1 MKHNL
6 NRVLSTLAL
15 LLLTCIG
22 LWAGEVIKVVK
33 PDANAGTVVSTVSD
47 GVCTLTVT
55 PATGFY
61 LTADNLQAVET
72 LNENGMQAPRRNL
85 PINPGEELLITPT
98 DANANPSGVTTYTF
112 NLPEDENINVEV
124 TAVFQE
130 GSYYNLK
137 IGDTWVTSANAAA
150 IHEIGDEYIRVAEG
164 GSVSF
169 DATNSILTLNNAT
182 LKHGITSGLDNLT
195 IQFVGTNKVNSD
207 SQEKWQDTQDAA
219 QNNAIS
225 TEVGTATLTFEK
237 AGEGSLELY
246 SKTSLFYP
254 VIAGFAS
261 VGYGSGNNQCY
272 LQTSKPSIYNTAS
285 KRLENFYEG
294 AGITNATITS
304 VVSYP
309 LWVGSYPLVQVTEEN
324 EGNITGNFI
333 NEEGSMQ
340 YIPSLQKLS
349 LVNAEISGK
358 IHSALGNLTLEF
370 TGVNQI
376 TTSDTGTVV
385 RSANA
390 GELRIQKKAGETNA
404 SLKLESYDWGYDP
417 HYPVVQG
424 FATLNY
430 EGLNMGTNVSS
441 PAYGQFIGVPDQS
454 GEYVSVYGLYDSD
467 AESGGEKGITS
478 ATFTTADVFPL
489 WVGGT
494 QVTGDNA
501 ENITANAIDGMV
513 SFDEENKILTLN
525 NTNISCE
532 EILADFPIKSGY
544 DDLTIKLIGNSY
556 ITIDSDYPS
565 LIQYVGGQLEV
576 SPQLTFMYDDN
587 GDEGYGSL
595 IISGIESPE
604 NLAEGY
610 VVTNVLL
617 SAEEHPSSTGWLYE
631 TDEEEGDFMLW
642 YQEAYG
648 IVVTKDGKSYGI
660 TKENISNVL
669 GEEDTE
675 PTVKFDGHGR
685 LVLNKAQLT
694 SISVAPDNDLPIVD
708 PQNKTKGLE
717 IYLEG
722 DNTITNNLGFA
733 VKSEG
738 DAADLNLTF
747 LTGSDAPGTLTYTNN
762 GAASGN
768 VFPGFNVKYLNNLAK
783 TTTTDGK
790 VTMVKIPLGLFVET
804 VGTPVTVTYTSSP
817 AGDDANRLDNVIC
830 DDVLYTLDDNG
841 TKESKDGYDQEK
853 KMVVINNVMTDAE
866 VKAIDTSETIPG
878 TEAYS
883 NAFKGLTLLVPA
895 GTGTI
900 TLNNVQT
907 AEGYAFHVMVG
918 YQEPPLEIINN
929 GTPTNV
935 TVSFACTETS
945 YVKIYLVALP
955 TPAPAYAQ
963 AVGGH
968 RIGPK
973 SSVAGGLG
981 GISVQGNTIN
991 VAPDPAA
998 SYLMMT
1004 ASDCTND
1011 GGRGIKINNGNVT
1024 DLPPSAFSGISFVSP
1039 SPRRAPDA
1047 NMKTY
1052 IDASGTMI
1060 TGKNFSRTEGAF
1072 KDVPEETLIYLPAGN
1087 TAVGKNF
1094 IIGGICEEM
1103 ELKAMRV
1110 NPFEAAADFTAAKAT
1125 FDRVF
1130 VNGDDKYYTI
1140 FLPYALNVSEVDGE
1154 LFEYVSYTTET
1165 VNMKKLTAGATT
1177 PNKAYIFKPSN
1188 TAALKPMLNK
1198 QVKKQL
1204 AGTAAAPDD
1213 ESEAEGLHGVYE
1225 YYMWTSKPSNVYCY
1239 SASDQGSVKQGQFAK
1254 VGVNTHIKPFRAY
1267 LRLNTS
1273 SAPEFISVDWGDGM
1287 TSIVPLDKEQIHQD
1301 ADGWYTISGFRLPN
1315 KPTEKG
1321 IYIHNHKKT
1330 VVK

>member
-1 MKHNL
+1 MKHNM
-6 NRVLSTLAL
+6 NRVFSTIAL
-15 LLLTCIG
+15 LLLASIG

-33 PDANAGTVVSTVSD
+33 PNDAGTVVSTVSD

-61 LTADNLQAVET
+61 LTADNLKAVAT
-72 LNENGMQAPRRNL
+72 LNENGMQAPRRDM
-85 PINPGEELLITPT
+85 PIDPGTELDITPT

-169 DATNSILTLNNAT
+169 DANTSTLTLNNAT
-182 LKHGITSGLDNLT
+182 LKHGITSGLNKLT
-195 IQFVGTNKVNSD
+195 IRFVGTNKVNSD
-207 SQEKWQDTQDAA
+207 SQVDWMSTQDAA

-272 LQTSKPSIYNTAS
+272 LQTSKPSTYNTTS
-285 KRLENFYEG
+285 KRLENFNEG

-309 LWVGSYPLVQVTEEN
+309 LWVGSNPLVQVTEKN

-333 NEEGSMQ
+333 KEGSLQ
-340 YIPSLQKLS
+340 YVPSSQKLS
-349 LVNAEISGK
+349 LINANLEGK

-376 TTSDTGTVV
+376 ITSDTGTVV

-390 GELRIQKKAGETNA
+390 GELRIQKEAGGANA
-404 SLKLESYDWGYDP
+404 SLKLESYDWGIYP
-417 HYPVVQG
+417 RYPVVQG

-454 GEYVSVYGLYDSD
+454 TGGFLPVVGLYDSV
-467 AESGGEKGITS
+467 AELEDMLGVIS
-478 ATFTTADVFPL
+478 ATFTTADVYPL

-494 QVTGDNA
+494 RVTSDNA
-501 ENITANAIDGMV
+501 EEITANTIDGNV
-513 SFDEENKILTLN
+513 SFDAESKILTID
-525 NTNISCE
+525 NTS
-532 EILADFPIKSGY
+532 LSMVSMRDFPIRSGY
-544 DDLTIKLIGNSY
+544 GGLTIKLVGDSY
-556 ITIDSDYPS
+556 IYPNDDYS
-565 LIQYVGGQLEV
+565 FLVQYDGGQLETA
-576 SPQLTFMYDDN
+576 PQLTFEHDDN
-587 GDEGYGSL
+587 GEEGYGSL
-595 IISGIESPE
+595 TIGADEDQVLTKY
-604 NLAEGY
+604 NLANGY
-610 VVTNVLL
+610 GVTNVLL

-631 TDEEEGDFMLW
+631 TDEDEGDFILW

-762 GAASGN
+762 GAASEN
-768 VFPGFNVKYLNNLAK
+768 VFPRFNVKCHNNLAR
-783 TTTTDGK
+783 TTAGN

-817 AGDDANRLDNVIC
+817 AGDDATPLDNDIYN
-830 DDVLYTLDDNG
+830 DVLYTLDDNG
-841 TKESKDGYDQEK
+841 TKESNDGYDQEK
-853 KMVVINNVMTDAE
+853 KMVVINTVMTDAE
-866 VKAIDTSETIPG
+866 VKAINTNEIIPG
-878 TEAYS
+878 TKDYS
-883 NAFKGLTLLVPA
+883 DAFKGLTLLVPA

-929 GTPTNV
+929 GTPANV

-1004 ASDCTND
+1004 ADDCSNH
-1011 GGRGIKINNGNVT
+1011 GRGIKVNNPDVT

-1039 SPRRAPDA
+1039 SPRRASDA

-1103 ELKAMRV
+1103 ELKAARE
-1110 NPFEAAADFTAAKAT
+1110 NPYEAAADFTAAKAT

-1130 VNGDDKYYTI
+1130 DKGDDKYYTI

-1154 LFEYVSYTTET
+1154 LFEYVSYTSATET
-1165 VNMKKLTAGATT
+1165 VNMSKLTAGATT

-1198 QVKKQL
+1198 QVKKL
-1204 AGTAAAPDD
+1204 TGTVAKPSS

-1225 YYMWTSKPSNVYCY
+1225 YYKWTSKPSNVYCY
-1239 SASDQGSVKQGQFAK
+1239 SASDKGSVKQGQFAK

-1273 SAPEFISVDWGDGM
+1273 SAPEFISVDWGNGM
-1287 TSIVPLDKEQIHQD
+1287 TSIVPLGKEQVHQD
-1301 ADGWYTISGFRLPN
+1301 ADGWYTITGFRLPN

>member
-1 MKHNL
+1 MKHNM

-15 LLLTCIG
+15 SLLTCIG

-33 PDANAGTVVSTVSD
+33 PNDAGTVKATVSD

-61 LTADNLQAVET
+61 LTADNLKAVVT

-150 IHEIGDEYIRVAEG
+150 LHEIDDEYISVAEG

-169 DATNSILTLNNAT
+169 DANTSTLTLNNAT
-182 LKHGITSGLDNLT
+182 LMHGITSGLQELK
-195 IQFVGTNKVNSD
+195 IRFVGTNKVNSD
-207 SQEKWQDTQDAA
+207 SQENWQDTQDAA

-272 LQTSKPSIYNTAS
+272 LQTSNPSIYNAGS
-285 KRLENFYEG
+285 KSLVDFYQG
-294 AGITNATITS
+294 GGITNATITS

-324 EGNITGNFI
+324 KDNITGNFI
-333 NEEGSMQ
+333 NEEGSLQ
-340 YIPSLQKLS
+340 YVPSSQKLS
-349 LVNAEISGK
+349 LINANLEGK
-358 IHSALGNLTLEF
+358 IHSALGNLKLEL
-370 TGVNQI
+370 TGFSQI
-376 TTSDTGTVV
+376 SVDSGALV
-385 RSANA
+385 RSANE
-390 GELRIQKKAGETNA
+390 GELQIIKKSGEANA
-404 SLKLESYDWGYDP
+404 SLKLESNDSEWEP
-417 HYPVVQG
+417 NYPVIQG
-424 FATLNY
+424 FASLNY
-430 EGLNMGTNVSS
+430 EGFNIAANGTN
-441 PAYGQFIGVPDQS
+441 PAYGVFIGVPDQS

-501 ENITANAIDGMV
+501 EDIIAEPIDGMV

-525 NTNISCE
+525 NTYISCQ

-675 PTVKFDGHGR
+675 PSVKFDGHGR

-694 SISVAPDNDLPIVD
+694 SISVASDNDLPIVD
-708 PQNKTKGLE
+708 AQNKTKGLE

-738 DAADLNLTF
+738 AAADMNLTF
-747 LTGSDAPGTLTYTNN
+747 LTGSDAPGTLTYTNE
-762 GAASGN
+762 GDASVN
-768 VFPGFNVKYLNNLAK
+768 VFPGFNVKCLNNLAR
-783 TTTTDGK
+783 TAAGN

-817 AGDDANRLDNVIC
+817 AGGDEISLDNDIYN
-830 DDVLYTLDDNG
+830 DVLYTLDDNG
-841 TKESKDGYDQEK
+841 TKESNDGYDQEK
-853 KMVVINNVMTDAE
+853 KMVVINTVMTDAE

-929 GTPTNV
+929 GTPANV

-991 VAPDPAA
+991 VAPNPAA

-1103 ELKAMRV
+1103 ELKATRV

-1130 VNGDDKYYTI
+1130 DKGDDKCYTI
-1140 FLPYALNVSEVDGE
+1140 FLPYAINVSEVDGE
-1154 LFEYVSYTTET
+1154 LFEYVSYNSAKET
-1165 VNMKKLTAGATT
+1165 VNMNKLTAGATT

-1239 SASDQGSVKQGQFAK
+1239 SATDKNGILQGQFAK
-1254 VGVNTHIKPFRAY
+1254 VGAKTHIKPFRAY

-1321 IYIHNHKKT
+1321 IYIHNHKKK